1 MITDIEE
8 KTCYFH
14 RNCGDHRL
22 FDKVLIQQQ
31 KCICQCANYIY
42 PGAME
47 KCKVW
52 SNIVQYKEALSDA
65 IVYSSPLAQALRI
78 GTIREVNQSF
88 WVSISLS

>member
-42 PGAME
+42 PGAVE
-47 KCKVW
+47 KCKV
-52 SNIVQYKEALSDA
+52 
-65 IVYSSPLAQALRI
+65 
-78 GTIREVNQSF
+78 
-88 WVSISLS
+88 